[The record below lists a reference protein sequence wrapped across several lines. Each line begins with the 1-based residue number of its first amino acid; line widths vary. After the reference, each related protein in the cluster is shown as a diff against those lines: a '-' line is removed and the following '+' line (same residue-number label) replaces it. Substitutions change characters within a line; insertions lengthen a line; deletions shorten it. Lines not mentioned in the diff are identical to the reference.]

1 MKKLF
6 WKVPVWFFG
15 ITFAWVVLLKFLP
28 VYVTPLMVIRVVEAI
43 FDKERDV
50 RVEKTWIPIEKMSPK
65 VVRATIAGEDD
76 LFLSH
81 YGFSIKGIRKAY
93 EDNKKGKRLKGGSTI
108 SQQTA
113 KNVFTS
119 GSRTW
124 VRKGFEAY
132 FTVLIELVWGK
143 ERIMEVYLNVV
154 ELGDGIYGV
163 EAASQRYFNK
173 SAAKLN
179 ASQSALLVASLP
191 SPRRYSVTNPGP
203 YMRRRQEQILW
214 MMRMLPA
221 IEWNNN

>member
-6 WKVPVWFFG
+6 WKIPVWFFS
-15 ITFAWVVLLKFLP
+15 ITFALVVLLRFLP
-28 VYVTPLMVIRVVEAI
+28 IYVTPLMVIRVVEAM
-43 FDKERDV
+43 FDEDRDV
-50 RVEKTWIPIEKMSPK
+50 RVEKTWVPIEKMSSKIP
-65 VVRATIAGEDD
+65 RAAIAGEDD
-76 LFLSH
+76 MFLTH
-81 YGFSIKGIRKAY
+81 YGFSVKGIQQAY
-93 EDNKKGKRLKGGSTI
+93 KDNKKGKRLKGGSTI

-113 KNVFTS
+113 KNVFTT

-124 VRKGFEAY
+124 VRKGFETY
-132 FTVLIELVWGK
+132 FTLLIELVWGK

-163 EAASQRYFNK
+163 EAASQHYFHK

-203 YMRRRQEQILW
+203 YMRRRQGQILW
-214 MMRMLPA
+214 MMRMLPN
-221 IEWNNN
+221 IEWHN